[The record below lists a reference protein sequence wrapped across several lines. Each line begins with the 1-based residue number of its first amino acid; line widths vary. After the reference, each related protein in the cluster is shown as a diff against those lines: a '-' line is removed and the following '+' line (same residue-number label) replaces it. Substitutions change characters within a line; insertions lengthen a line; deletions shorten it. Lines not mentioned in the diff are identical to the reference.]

1 MPTNLNR
8 NHPLNRKQLLW
19 NALSTFAQVLASA
32 AVLFFLYRFLIR
44 ALGIERLG
52 IWSLVLA
59 TTSLVV
65 LANQGFSTSIVKFVA
80 QYVARGSAPA
90 VSALLQ
96 TALLSLG
103 LGVAVISIA
112 LYPLGAWILKI
123 IVPAS
128 ALPEA
133 IALLPWALVSLW
145 LNVLLGLLQAG
156 LAGHELYTLVNF
168 VEVSGSALYLA
179 SAFLL
184 VPRHGLLGLAYA
196 QAAVAAACL
205 IATWILL
212 RRRLPA
218 LPLIPRR
225 WSTPLFREFAA
236 YALQFQFITASQ
248 AFREPV
254 TKALITKF
262 GGLAMTGFYDMASRW
277 VVTFREL
284 IVQANQVLV
293 PTVSGLRE
301 REPGAIPRLY
311 RESYRLVFFLAVP
324 LFSLL
329 VALSPL
335 VSVIWI
341 GHFEPIFIAFVAILA
356 AGWLVNILCNPAY
369 VADLGTGA
377 LRWVTT
383 GCLATAFLNLVAGFG
398 AGKLWGGTAVVAASM
413 ASLSIGYF
421 IVLISFHREHR
432 ISIRHLLPKESLG
445 VSVAAIVGSL
455 ISLPVLSATVS
466 GRLFSIASTA
476 AILAAFCLL
485 LIVPVWMHPL
495 RRRLLAW
502 VFSRVAA

>member
-1 MPTNLNR
+1 MATK
-8 NHPLNRKQLLW
+8 LNRKQLLW
-19 NALSTFAQVLASA
+19 NALTTFAQVLASA

-96 TALLSLG
+96 TALLTIG
-103 LGVAVISIA
+103 IGVALISFAI
-112 LYPLGAWILKI
+112 YPLCAWVLKI

-133 IALLPWALVSLW
+133 IAILPWALVSLW
-145 LNVLLGLLQAG
+145 LNVILGLLQAG
-156 LAGHELYTLVNF
+156 LAGHELYTLCNF
-168 VEVSGSALYLA
+168 VEVSGSVLYLA
-179 SAFLL
+179 SAYLL

-205 IATWILL
+205 LATWVLL
-212 RRRLPA
+212 RRRLPD

-225 WSTPLFREFAA
+225 WSKPLLREFAG

-248 AFREPV
+248 AVREPV
-254 TKALITKF
+254 AKALITKF

-301 REPGAIPRLY
+301 RDPDAIPRLY
-311 RESYRLVFFLAVP
+311 RESYRLVFFLA
-324 LFSLL
+324 
-329 VALSPL
+329 
-335 VSVIWI
+335 
-341 GHFEPIFIAFVAILA
+341 
-356 AGWLVNILCNPAY
+356 
-369 VADLGTGA
+369 
-377 LRWVTT
+377 
-383 GCLATAFLNLVAGFG
+383 
-398 AGKLWGGTAVVAASM
+398 
-413 ASLSIGYF
+413 
-421 IVLISFHREHR
+421 
-432 ISIRHLLPKESLG
+432 
-445 VSVAAIVGSL
+445 
-455 ISLPVLSATVS
+455 
-466 GRLFSIASTA
+466 
-476 AILAAFCLL
+476 
-485 LIVPVWMHPL
+485 
-495 RRRLLAW
+495 
-502 VFSRVAA
+502 